1 MGLFKDC
8 GCGCGGS
15 EQKKKFMISLVSAL
29 VFFIVANPETFK
41 IVRRVFGSWV
51 SSATGYPT
59 LSGLVLHSFVFLLIV
74 WGMMNLKREKMDGA
88 DIPKMGPSDSK
99 MGPPPAAIP
108 EKEAKK
114 DGMLPPVPSVE
125 QPIADV
131 PPSFL
136 LPTMSSPTPDYKVTQ
151 GTMSKVSNMLG
162 GHDIRNPGTDMAPAP
177 PAYGGNWRQCSCGD
191 GTQVMILK

>member
-1 MGLFKDC
+1 M
-8 GCGCGGS
+8 
-15 EQKKKFMISLVSAL
+15 
-29 VFFIVANPETFK
+29 FFIVANPETFK

-59 LSGLVLHSFVFLLIV
+59 LAGLILHSFVFLLVV
-74 WGMMNLKREKMDGA
+74 WGMMNLKREKMEGA
-88 DIPKMGPSDSK
+88 
-99 MGPPPAAIP
+99 MGPPPVAIP

-114 DGMLPPVPSVE
+114 DGMLPPVPPVE

-136 LPTMSSPTPDYKVTQ
+136 LPPMSAPTPEPKVNQ
-151 GTMSKVSNMLG
+151 GNMSRVSNMLG
-162 GHDIRNPGTDMAPAP
+162 GHDVRDPGTDMAPAAAP
-177 PAYGGNWRQCSCGD
+177 VYGGNWRQCSCGD

>member
-8 GCGCGGS
+8 GCGCNGS

-74 WGMMNLKREKMDGA
+74 WGMMNLKREKMDGSTM
-88 DIPKMGPSDSK
+88 PPMMDSK
-99 MGPPPAAIP
+99 MGGPPAAVP

-114 DGMLPPVPSVE
+114 DGMLPPMPSVE
-125 QPIADV
+125 QPVADV

-136 LPTMSSPTPDYKVTQ
+136 LPAMSSPTPEPKVTQ
-151 GTMSKVSNMLG
+151 GTMSRVSNMLG
-162 GHDIRNPGTDMAPAP
+162 GHDIQESGNTMAPAP